1 MNAQNLQRQARGQRL
16 GQRRAGLIPLR
27 ALEHV
32 RVVCSPH
39 HARVHKH
46 THTHTRHYIHHDET
60 HNDAHTAKKQ
70 VCFSSLLAP
79 SRILNQGALSRLHA
93 RAHTHTPVLPSR
105 FSSESDGQWATPCVA
120 STARPSA
127 LMPHPAS
134 PPPNHQCTYEVQ
146 EGALHHNATTLSSF
160 RLASPNK
167 HTDIPM
173 HMPLHTRGF
182 IYVHI
187 CRLTHVCIYV
197 FAVPVSLILLPPSAS
212 PRTT

>member
-1 MNAQNLQRQARGQRL
+1 M
-16 GQRRAGLIPLR
+16 PLR

-39 HARVHKH
+39 HARVHTH

-60 HNDAHTAKKQ
+60 HNDANTAKKQ

-79 SRILNQGALSRLHA
+79 SRILNQGALSRLHV
-93 RAHTHTPVLPSR
+93 RAHTHTPVLPLR
-105 FSSESDGQWATPCVA
+105 CSSESDGQWATPCAA

-134 PPPNHQCTYEVQ
+134 PPPPHQRTYEVQ
-146 EGALHHNATTLSSF
+146 EGALHHTCYHSF
-160 RLASPNK
+160 LLPPRLAQQ

-182 IYVHI
+182 IYIHI
-187 CRLTHVCIYV
+187 CRLTNVCIYV
-197 FAVPVSLILLPPSAS
+197 FAVSVFLILLPPSAS